1 MIRRHLCSIPSSGSD
16 TSNSDSN
23 SRSLE
28 FEYPRPKHIPAP
40 SWSISDLQLD
50 SKQPPLPREDLDRLS
65 RLALID
71 VHNKSDDE
79 REALSQDLANMLH
92 MIQQVTEFS
101 KLNNDN
107 NNKIT
112 MMKDDNTEDDLSCSS
127 HIYDIVRGVSAA
139 PLRKTAAADPLHA
152 EDEQQSS
159 EVWKKLLEPNTIRI
173 GGTHCYFSIV
183 TAEEE

>member
-1 MIRRHLCSIPSSGSD
+1 MIRRHLCSIQSSGSD

-40 SWSISDLQLD
+40 SWSISYLQLD

-101 KLNNDN
+101 KTNSDN
-107 NNKIT
+107 NSK
-112 MMKDDNTEDDLSCSS
+112 MMKDDDKEDDLSCSS
-127 HIYDIVRGVSAA
+127 HIYDTVRGVSAA
-139 PLRKTAAADPLHA
+139 PLRKTAAEDPLHA

-173 GGTHCYFSIV
+173 GGTHRYFSIV